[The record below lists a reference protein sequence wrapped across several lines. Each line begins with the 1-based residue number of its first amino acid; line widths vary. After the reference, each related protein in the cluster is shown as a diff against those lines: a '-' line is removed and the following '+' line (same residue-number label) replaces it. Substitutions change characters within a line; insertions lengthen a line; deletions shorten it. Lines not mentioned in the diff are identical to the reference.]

1 MILIAA
7 CVYCHL
13 LSNYLSQRCPI
24 CSVCELY
31 TMSTIM
37 TFLYIHLYVKIN
49 LYRQPDDD
57 GNDLELVWSET
68 VVTSPSILDVVL
80 SGKRL

>member
-1 MILIAA
+1 
-7 CVYCHL
+7 
-13 LSNYLSQRCPI
+13 
-24 CSVCELY
+24 
-31 TMSTIM
+31 MSTIM

-68 VVTSPSILDVVL
+68 VVISPSILDVVL
-80 SGKRL
+80 SGKKL